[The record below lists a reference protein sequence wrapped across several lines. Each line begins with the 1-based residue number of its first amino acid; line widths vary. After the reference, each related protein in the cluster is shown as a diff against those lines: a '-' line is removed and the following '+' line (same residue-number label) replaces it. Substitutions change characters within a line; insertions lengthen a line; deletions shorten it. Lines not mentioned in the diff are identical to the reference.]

1 MNLVASDRDEDEN
14 SRVSYKLLNT
24 PVDDQGQPLFWL
36 SQNVVRLVKT
46 KLDRE
51 IKDRYEI
58 LVMAEDNGTPNKMSS
73 KLCLSK

>member
-36 SQNVVRLVKT
+36 SQNVVRLVT
-46 KLDRE
+46 TDKLDRE

-58 LVMAEDNGTPNKMSS
+58 LVMAEDNGTPSKMSS
-73 KLCLSK
+73 KS